1 MNTSTPSV
9 LDDALINHTAPPGS
23 MRYFSLL
30 YTPEERRD
38 SVLALYVIDMEIRES
53 AKSASHDVAHT
64 RLTWWRAETDR
75 LVNGNPQH
83 PATRLL
89 HERAS
94 GDLSVFSKLHEVLAA
109 ADMDLARMTFS
120 NQQELRAYCS
130 RSGGAIQ
137 ELVAAQLVAPGKLD
151 EATRAAA
158 NKLGVG
164 IRLAEIVR
172 ELRQDAYD
180 GNVYL
185 PLDLL
190 DQHGLKTDHLRARE
204 VDPKLKQALSSIR
217 TTAIAELELPARG
230 AQTEHLRPIYVL
242 AGLHR
247 KLLDHIAARN
257 YDVATERI
265 ELGPLQKPWTAWRA
279 ARQA

>member
-1 MNTSTPSV
+1 MSA
-9 LDDALINHTAPPGS
+9 LDNELINRAAPPGS

-30 YTPEERRD
+30 YSPEERRD
-38 SVLALYVIDMEIRES
+38 SVLALYVIDTEIRES

-94 GDLSVFSKLHEVLAA
+94 GDLSVFSKLHEVIAA
-109 ADMDLARMTFS
+109 ADMDLARMTFT
-120 NQQELRAYCS
+120 NEQELRAYCS
-130 RSGGAIQ
+130 RSAGAIQ
-137 ELVAAQLVAPGKLD
+137 ELVASQLAAPASLD
-151 EATRAAA
+151 EAARAAA
-158 NKLGVG
+158 NRLGVG
-164 IRLAEIVR
+164 IRLTEVVR
-172 ELRQDAYD
+172 DLRQDAYD

-190 DQHGLKTDHLRARE
+190 DKHELKHDHLRARE
-204 VDPKLKQALSSIR
+204 VDPKLKEALRIVRS
-217 TTAIAELELPARG
+217 TAISELELPPRG
-230 AQTEHLRPIYVL
+230 PQSEHLRPIYVL
-242 AGLHR
+242 AALHR
-247 KLLDHIAARN
+247 KLLDRIAARN

-265 ELGPLQKPWTAWRA
+265 ELGPLQKPFAAWRA
-279 ARQA
+279 ARKA

>member
-1 MNTSTPSV
+1 MSTLENELV
-9 LDDALINHTAPPGS
+9 NRTAPPGS

-30 YTPEERRD
+30 YSPEQRREV
-38 SVLALYVIDMEIRES
+38 VLALYVIETEIRES

-75 LVNGNPQH
+75 LINGNPQH
-83 PATRLL
+83 PATRVLFE
-89 HERAS
+89 HTS
-94 GDLSVFSKLHEVLAA
+94 GDRTVFNKLHEVLAA

-137 ELVAAQLVAPGKLD
+137 ELIASLLVGPGALD
-151 EATRAAA
+151 EPTRAAA

-164 IRLAEIVR
+164 IRMAEVVR
-172 ELRQDAYD
+172 DLRQDAYD

-190 DQHGLKTDHLRARE
+190 DKHDLKTEHLRARE
-204 VDPKLKQALSSIR
+204 VDPKLKDALRSLRESA
-217 TTAIAELELPARG
+217 TAELDLPPRG
-230 AQTEHLRPIYVL
+230 PQTQHLRPVYVL
-242 AGLHR
+242 AALHR

-257 YDVATERI
+257 YDVATQRI

-279 ARQA
+279 ARKA

>member
-1 MNTSTPSV
+1 MSNI
-9 LDDALINHTAPPGS
+9 DDGLINRAAPPGS

-30 YTPEERRD
+30 YSPEERRE
-38 SVLALYVIDMEIRES
+38 SVLALHVIDTEIRES

-89 HERAS
+89 CERAS

-109 ADMDLARMTFS
+109 ADMDLARMTFA

-137 ELVAAQLVAPGKLD
+137 ELVASQLAAPGALD
-151 EATRAAA
+151 EAARTAA

-164 IRLAEIVR
+164 IRLTEILR
-172 ELRQDAYD
+172 DLRQDAYD

-190 DQHGLKTDHLRARE
+190 DEHELKNDHLRARE
-204 VDPKLKQALSSIR
+204 VDPKLKDALRSVRSAAVTELDLPPR
-217 TTAIAELELPARG
+217 GPQTA
-230 AQTEHLRPIYVL
+230 HLRPIYVL
-242 AGLHR
+242 AALHR
-247 KLLDHIAARN
+247 KLLDRIAARN

-265 ELGPLQKPWTAWRA
+265 DLGPVQKPWTAWRA
-279 ARQA
+279 ARKA

>member
-1 MNTSTPSV
+1 MTATSA
-9 LDDALINHTAPPGS
+9 LDDAQINRTAPPGS

-30 YTPEERRD
+30 YAPQERRE
-38 SVLALYVIDMEIRES
+38 SVLALYVIDAEIRES

-75 LVNGNPQH
+75 LVNGSPQH
-83 PATRLL
+83 PATRVLF
-89 HERAS
+89 ERSA
-94 GDLSVFSKLHEVLAA
+94 GDRSSFAKLHEMLAA
-109 ADMDLARMTFS
+109 ADMDLARMTFA

-130 RSGGAIQ
+130 RSSGAIH
-137 ELVAAQLVAPGKLD
+137 ELVAAQLAAPGTLD
-151 EATRAAA
+151 EATRVAA

-172 ELRQDAYD
+172 DLRQDAYD

-190 DQHGLKTDHLRARE
+190 EQHELNNDRLRARE
-204 VDPKLKQALSSIR
+204 VDPKLKEALR
-217 TTAIAELELPARG
+217 TIHSTALAELDLPPRS
-230 AQTEHLRPIYVL
+230 AQTEHLRPVYVL
-242 AGLHR
+242 AALHR
-247 KLLDHIAARN
+247 KLLDRIAARN

-265 ELGPLQKPWTAWRA
+265 DLGPLQKPWTAWRA
-279 ARQA
+279 ARKA

>member
-1 MNTSTPSV
+1 MST
-9 LDDALINHTAPPGS
+9 LDNELVNRTAPPGS
-23 MRYFSLL
+23 MRYFALL
-30 YTPEERRD
+30 YSPEASRE
-38 SVLALYVIDMEIRES
+38 VVQALYAIETEIRES

-75 LVNGNPQH
+75 LINANPQH
-83 PATRLL
+83 PATRVLL
-89 HERAS
+89 EHTS
-94 GDLSVFSKLHEVLAA
+94 GDRSVFNKLHEVLAA

-137 ELVAAQLVAPGKLD
+137 ELIATLLVAPAALD
-151 EATRAAA
+151 ETTRAAA

-164 IRLAEIVR
+164 IRMTEIIR
-172 ELRQDAYD
+172 DLRQDAYD

-190 DQHGLKTDHLRARE
+190 DQHELKTDHLRARE
-204 VDPKLKQALSSIR
+204 VDPKLKDALRSIR
-217 TTAIAELELPARG
+217 ERAIIELELPPRG
-230 AQTEHLRPIYVL
+230 AQSGHLRPVYVL

-257 YDVATERI
+257 YDVATQRI

-279 ARQA
+279 ARRA

>member
-1 MNTSTPSV
+1 MSAIDNELV
-9 LDDALINHTAPPGS
+9 NRTAPPGS

-30 YTPEERRD
+30 YSPEERREV
-38 SVLALYVIDMEIRES
+38 VLALYVIDAEIRES

-75 LVNGNPQH
+75 LINGNPQH

-94 GDLSVFSKLHEVLAA
+94 GDRAVFAKLHEMLAA
-109 ADMDLARMTFS
+109 ADMDLARMTFT

-137 ELVAAQLVAPGKLD
+137 ELIASQLVAPGALD
-151 EATRAAA
+151 EAVRAAA

-164 IRLAEIVR
+164 IRMTEVVR
-172 ELRQDAYD
+172 DLRQDAYD

-190 DQHGLKTDHLRARE
+190 DKHELKTEHLRARE
-204 VDPKLKQALSSIR
+204 VDSKLKDALR
-217 TTAIAELELPARG
+217 VVRETAIAELALPSRG
-230 AQTEHLRPIYVL
+230 SQTEHLRPVFVL
-242 AGLHR
+242 AALHR
-247 KLLDHIAARN
+247 KLLDRIAARN

-265 ELGPLQKPWTAWRA
+265 ELGPLQKPWTAWLA
-279 ARQA
+279 ARKA

>member
-1 MNTSTPSV
+1 MST
-9 LDDALINHTAPPGS
+9 LDNELVNRTAPPGS

-30 YTPEERRD
+30 YSPEDRREI
-38 SVLALYVIDMEIRES
+38 VQALYSIDMEIRES

-75 LVNGNPQH
+75 LLNANAQH
-83 PATRLL
+83 PATRVLL
-89 HERAS
+89 ERTS
-94 GDLSVFSKLHEVLAA
+94 GDRAVFNKLHEVLAA

-137 ELVAAQLVAPGKLD
+137 ELIASLLIGPENLD
-151 EATRAAA
+151 ETTRAAA

-164 IRLAEIVR
+164 IRMTEIVR
-172 ELRQDAYD
+172 DLRQDAYD

-190 DQHGLKTDHLRARE
+190 DKHALTTEHLRARE
-204 VDPKLKQALSSIR
+204 VDPKLKDALRSMRES
-217 TTAIAELELPARG
+217 AIVELDLPPRG
-230 AQTEHLRPIYVL
+230 PQTEHLRPVYVL
-242 AGLHR
+242 AALHR

-279 ARQA
+279 AHRA

>member
-1 MNTSTPSV
+1 MST
-9 LDDALINHTAPPGS
+9 LDNELVNRTAPPGS

-30 YTPEERRD
+30 YSPEERREI
-38 SVLALYVIDMEIRES
+38 VQALYAIDTEIRES

-75 LVNGNPQH
+75 LLNANPQH
-83 PATRLL
+83 PATRVLL
-89 HERAS
+89 ERTS
-94 GDLSVFSKLHEVLAA
+94 GDRTVFNKLHEVLAA

-137 ELVAAQLVAPGKLD
+137 ELIATLLIEPGALD
-151 EATRAAA
+151 ETTRAAA

-164 IRLAEIVR
+164 IRMTEIVR
-172 ELRQDAYD
+172 DLRQDAYD
-180 GNVYL
+180 GNIYL

-190 DQHGLKTDHLRARE
+190 DKHDLKTEHLRARE
-204 VDPKLKQALSSIR
+204 VDPKLKDALRSFRVS
-217 TTAIAELELPARG
+217 AIAELDLPPRG
-230 AQTEHLRPIYVL
+230 PQTAHLRSIYVL
-242 AGLHR
+242 AALHR
-247 KLLDHIAARN
+247 RLLDHIAARN
-257 YDVATERI
+257 YDVANQRI

-279 ARQA
+279 ARRA

>member
-1 MNTSTPSV
+1 MSSI
-9 LDDALINHTAPPGS
+9 DEGLINRTAPPGS

-30 YTPEERRD
+30 YSPEERRE
-38 SVLALYVIDMEIRES
+38 SVLALYVIDTEIRES

-75 LVNGNPQH
+75 LINGNPQH

-89 HERAS
+89 NERAA
-94 GDLSVFSKLHEVLAA
+94 GDRSIFSKLHEVLAA
-109 ADMDLARMTFS
+109 ADMDLARMTFT

-137 ELVAAQLVAPGKLD
+137 ELVASQLVAPGALD
-151 EATRAAA
+151 ETARAAA
-158 NKLGVG
+158 NRLGVG
-164 IRLAEIVR
+164 IRLTEIVR
-172 ELRQDAYD
+172 DLRQDAYD

-190 DQHGLKTDHLRARE
+190 DKHELKHDHLRARE
-204 VDPKLKQALSSIR
+204 VDPKLKAALSTVRS
-217 TTAIAELELPARG
+217 TATEELHLPPRSAH
-230 AQTEHLRPIYVL
+230 TEHLRPVYVL
-242 AGLHR
+242 AALHR

-279 ARQA
+279 ARKA

>member
-1 MNTSTPSV
+1 MS
-9 LDDALINHTAPPGS
+9 LLEEDLINRTAPPGS
-23 MRYFSLL
+23 LRYFSLL
-30 YTPEERRD
+30 YSPEERRE
-38 SVLALYVIDMEIRES
+38 SVLALYAIDTEIRES

-89 HERAS
+89 HERNS
-94 GDLSVFSKLHEVLAA
+94 GDRSVFSKLHEVLAA

-120 NQQELRAYCS
+120 SQQELRAYCS

-137 ELVAAQLVAPGKLD
+137 ELVASHLAAPNALD
-151 EATRAAA
+151 ESARAAA

-164 IRLAEIVR
+164 IRMAEIVR
-172 ELRQDAYD
+172 DLRQDAHD

-190 DQHGLKTDHLRARE
+190 DQHELKNDHLRARE
-204 VDPKLKQALSSIR
+204 VDPKLKDALRKVR
-217 TTAIAELELPARG
+217 TNAIAELELPARG
-230 AQTEHLRPIYVL
+230 PQTEHLRPIYVL
-242 AGLHR
+242 AALSR
-247 KLLDHIAARN
+247 KLLDRIAARN

-265 ELGPLQKPWTAWRA
+265 DLGPLQKPWTAWRA
-279 ARQA
+279 ARKA

>member
-1 MNTSTPSV
+1 MSSAI
-9 LDDALINHTAPPGS
+9 DDGLINRTAPPGS

-30 YTPEERRD
+30 YSPQERRE
-38 SVLALYVIDMEIRES
+38 SVLALYAIDTEIRES

-83 PATRLL
+83 PATRVLF
-89 HERAS
+89 ENS
-94 GDLSVFSKLHEVLAA
+94 PGDRSVFAKLHEVLAA
-109 ADMDLARMTFS
+109 ADMDLARMTFA
-120 NQQELRAYCS
+120 NHQELRAYCS

-137 ELVAAQLVAPGKLD
+137 ELVASQLAAPGVLD
-151 EATRAAA
+151 ETARAAA

-172 ELRQDAYD
+172 DLRQDAYD

-190 DQHGLKTDHLRARE
+190 DKHELKNDQLRARE
-204 VDPKLKQALSSIR
+204 VEPKLKEALRIIR
-217 TTAIAELELPARG
+217 NAAHAELDLPPRG
-230 AQTEHLRPIYVL
+230 SQTEHLRPIYVL
-242 AGLHR
+242 AALHR
-247 KLLDHIAARN
+247 KLLDRIAARN

-265 ELGPLQKPWTAWRA
+265 DLGPLQKPWTAWLA
-279 ARQA
+279 ARKA

>member
-1 MNTSTPSV
+1 MSE
-9 LDDALINHTAPPGS
+9 LDDSLVNRAAPPAS

-30 YTPEERRD
+30 YTPEERREA
-38 SVLALYVIDMEIRES
+38 VLALYVIETEIRDS

-89 HERAS
+89 CERGPA
-94 GDLSVFSKLHEVLAA
+94 DRAIFSKLHEVLAA
-109 ADMDLARMTFS
+109 ADMDLARMTFT
-120 NQQELRAYCS
+120 NQQEFRAYCS

-137 ELVAAQLVAPGKLD
+137 ELIAAQLAAPGTLD
-151 EATRAAA
+151 EAARAAA
-158 NKLGVG
+158 NRLGAG
-164 IRLAEIVR
+164 IRMAEIVR
-172 ELRQDAYD
+172 DLRQDAYD

-190 DQHGLKTDHLRARE
+190 DEHELTHEHLRARE
-204 VDPKLKQALSSIR
+204 VDPRLREVLR
-217 TTAIAELELPARG
+217 TVRDFAAAELDLPPRG
-230 AQTEHLRPIYVL
+230 PQTEHLRPVYVL
-242 AGLHR
+242 AALHR

-279 ARQA
+279 ARRA

>member
-1 MNTSTPSV
+1 
-9 LDDALINHTAPPGS
+9 

-30 YTPEERRD
+30 YAPAERRD
-38 SVLALYVIDMEIRES
+38 SVLALYVIDAEIRES

-83 PATRLL
+83 PATRVLF
-89 HERAS
+89 ERS
-94 GDLSVFSKLHEVLAA
+94 LGDRSVFAKLHEMLAA
-109 ADMDLARMTFS
+109 ADMDLARMTFA

-130 RSGGAIQ
+130 RSGGAIY
-137 ELVAAQLVAPGKLD
+137 ELVASQLAAPGALD

-164 IRLAEIVR
+164 IRLTEIVR
-172 ELRQDAYD
+172 DLRQDAYD

-190 DQHGLKTDHLRARE
+190 DRHELKNDHLRARE
-204 VDPKLKQALSSIR
+204 VDPKVKEALSSVR
-217 TTAIAELELPARG
+217 NAALSELDLPPRG
-230 AQTEHLRPIYVL
+230 PQTEHLRPIYVL
-242 AGLHR
+242 AALHR
-247 KLLDHIAARN
+247 KLLDRIAARN

-265 ELGPLQKPWTAWRA
+265 DLGPLQKPWTAWRA
-279 ARQA
+279 ARKA

>member
-1 MNTSTPSV
+1 MSSI
-9 LDDALINHTAPPGS
+9 DEGLINRAAPPGS

-30 YTPEERRD
+30 YSPEARRE
-38 SVLALYVIDMEIRES
+38 SVLALYAIDTEIRES

-75 LVNGNPQH
+75 LINGNPQH
-83 PATRLL
+83 PATRVL
-89 HERAS
+89 HERTG
-94 GDLSVFSKLHEVLAA
+94 GDRSIFNKLHEVLAA
-109 ADMDLARMTFS
+109 ADMDLARMTFG

-137 ELVAAQLVAPGKLD
+137 ELVASQLVASGTLD

-164 IRLAEIVR
+164 IRMTEVVR
-172 ELRQDAYD
+172 DLRQDAYD

-190 DQHGLKTDHLRARE
+190 DQHELKNDHLRARE
-204 VDPKLKQALSSIR
+204 VDPKLKDALR
-217 TTAIAELELPARG
+217 VVRNNAIAELDLPPRG
-230 AQTEHLRPIYVL
+230 PQTEHLRPVYVL
-242 AGLHR
+242 AALHR
-247 KLLDHIAARN
+247 KLLDRIAARN

-265 ELGPLQKPWTAWRA
+265 DLGPLQKPWTAWRA
-279 ARQA
+279 ARKA

>member
-1 MNTSTPSV
+1 MSSPLENELV
-9 LDDALINHTAPPGS
+9 NRTAPPGS

-30 YTPEERRD
+30 YSPEDQRE
-38 SVLALYVIDMEIRES
+38 SVLALYAIEAEIRES

-75 LVNGNPQH
+75 LINGNPQH
-83 PATRLL
+83 PATRIL
-89 HERAS
+89 HERAP
-94 GDLSVFSKLHEVLAA
+94 GDRSVFSKLHEVLAA
-109 ADMDLARMTFS
+109 ADMDLARMTFG
-120 NQQELRAYCS
+120 NHQELRAYCS

-137 ELVAAQLVAPGKLD
+137 ELVASQSIPPGALD
-151 EATRAAA
+151 ESARAAA

-164 IRLAEIVR
+164 IRMAEIVR
-172 ELRQDAYD
+172 DLRQDAYD

-190 DQHGLKTDHLRARE
+190 DKHGLKTEDLRAGE
-204 VDPKLKQALSSIR
+204 VGAKLKDALGSIR
-217 TTAIAELELPARG
+217 ESAIAELELPSRG
-230 AQTEHLRPIYVL
+230 PQTEHLRPIYVL
-242 AGLHR
+242 AALHR

-257 YDVATERI
+257 YDVATQRI

-279 ARQA
+279 ARRA

>member
-1 MNTSTPSV
+1 MSE
-9 LDDALINHTAPPGS
+9 LDDSLINRAAPPAS

-30 YTPEERRD
+30 YTPEERREA
-38 SVLALYVIDMEIRES
+38 VLALYVIETEIRDS

-89 HERAS
+89 CERAPADRS
-94 GDLSVFSKLHEVLAA
+94 IFSKLHEVLAA
-109 ADMDLARMTFS
+109 ADMDLARMTFT
-120 NQQELRAYCS
+120 NRQEFRAYCS

-137 ELVAAQLVAPGKLD
+137 ELIAAQLAAPGSLD
-151 EATRAAA
+151 EAARAAA
-158 NKLGVG
+158 NRLGAG
-164 IRLAEIVR
+164 IRMAEIVR
-172 ELRQDAYD
+172 DLRQDAYD

-185 PLDLL
+185 PLELL
-190 DQHGLKTDHLRARE
+190 DEHELTHEHLRAPE
-204 VDPKLKQALSSIR
+204 VDPRLREVLR
-217 TTAIAELELPARG
+217 TVRDIAAAELDLPPRSP
-230 AQTEHLRPIYVL
+230 QTEHLRPVYVL
-242 AGLHR
+242 AALHR
-247 KLLDHIAARN
+247 KLLDRIAARN

-279 ARQA
+279 ARRA

>member
-1 MNTSTPSV
+1 MSNI
-9 LDDALINHTAPPGS
+9 DDGLVNRTAPPGS

-30 YTPEERRD
+30 YAPEDRRD
-38 SVLALYVIDMEIRES
+38 AVLALYVIEAEIRES

-89 HERAS
+89 FDRALGHRS
-94 GDLSVFSKLHEVLAA
+94 AFSKLHEVLAA
-109 ADMDLARMTFS
+109 ADMDLARMTFA

-137 ELVAAQLVAPGKLD
+137 ELIASQLVAPGALD
-151 EATRAAA
+151 ETARAAA

-164 IRLAEIVR
+164 IRMTELLR
-172 ELRQDAYD
+172 DLRQDAYD

-190 DQHGLKTDHLRARE
+190 DKHELKTEQLRARE
-204 VDPKLKQALSSIR
+204 VDPRLKDALR
-217 TTAIAELELPARG
+217 TFRTAAAAELDLPARN
-230 AQTEHLRPIYVL
+230 AQTEHLRPIFVL
-242 AGLHR
+242 AALHR

-257 YDVATERI
+257 YDVATQRI

-279 ARQA
+279 ARKA

>member
-1 MNTSTPSV
+1 MSNIDNGLV
-9 LDDALINHTAPPGS
+9 NRAAPPGS

-30 YTPEERRD
+30 YAPEDRREA
-38 SVLALYVIDMEIRES
+38 VLALYVIESEIRES

-64 RLTWWRAETDR
+64 RLTWWRAETER

-89 HERAS
+89 FDRAL
-94 GDLSVFSKLHEVLAA
+94 GDRTVFSKLHEVLAA
-109 ADMDLARMTFS
+109 ADMDVARMTFT

-137 ELVAAQLVAPGKLD
+137 ELIASQLVAPGTLD
-151 EATRAAA
+151 ETARAAA
-158 NKLGVG
+158 HKLGVG
-164 IRLAEIVR
+164 IRLAELLR
-172 ELRQDAYD
+172 DLRQDAYD

-190 DQHGLKTDHLRARE
+190 DKHELKTEQLRARE
-204 VDPKLKQALSSIR
+204 VDSKLKDALR
-217 TTAIAELELPARG
+217 TFRAVAADELALPARG
-230 AQTEHLRPIYVL
+230 AQTEHLRPIFVL
-242 AGLHR
+242 AALHR
-247 KLLDHIAARN
+247 KLLDRIAARN
-257 YDVATERI
+257 YDVATQRI

-279 ARQA
+279 ARKA

>member
-1 MNTSTPSV
+1 MST
-9 LDDALINHTAPPGS
+9 LDNELINRTAPPGS

-30 YTPEERRD
+30 YSPEDRREI
-38 SVLALYVIDMEIRES
+38 VQALYAIDTEIRES
-53 AKSASHDVAHT
+53 AKSGSHDVAHT

-75 LVNGNPQH
+75 LINANPQH
-83 PATRLL
+83 PATRVLL
-89 HERAS
+89 ERTT
-94 GDLSVFSKLHEVLAA
+94 GDRAVFNKLHEVLAA

-137 ELVAAQLVAPGKLD
+137 ELIATLLVRPDALD
-151 EATRAAA
+151 ESTRAAA

-164 IRLAEIVR
+164 IRMTEIVR
-172 ELRQDAYD
+172 DLRQDAYD

-190 DQHGLKTDHLRARE
+190 DKHELKTDHLRARD
-204 VDPKLKQALSSIR
+204 VDPKLKDALRSIR
-217 TTAIAELELPARG
+217 ESAVAELELPPRSS
-230 AQTEHLRPIYVL
+230 QTAHLRPVYVL
-242 AGLHR
+242 AALHR

-257 YDVATERI
+257 YDVAPQRI

-279 ARQA
+279 ARRA

>member
-1 MNTSTPSV
+1 MSTF
-9 LDDALINHTAPPGS
+9 DDGQINRAAPPGS
-23 MRYFSLL
+23 LRYFSLL
-30 YTPEERRD
+30 YSPEASREA
-38 SVLALYVIDMEIRES
+38 VLALYVIETEIRES

-75 LVNGNPQH
+75 LINGNPQH

-89 HERAS
+89 FERSAS
-94 GDLSVFSKLHEVLAA
+94 DRSAFSKLHEVLAA
-109 ADMDLARMTFS
+109 ADMDLARMTFA

-137 ELVAAQLVAPGKLD
+137 ELIASQLVASGPQD
-151 EATRAAA
+151 EASRAAA
-158 NKLGVG
+158 NKLGAG
-164 IRLAEIVR
+164 IRMAEIVR
-172 ELRQDAYD
+172 DLRQDAYD

-190 DQHGLKTDHLRARE
+190 DLHDLKTEHLRARE
-204 VDPKLKQALSSIR
+204 VDPKLKQALSTVRSV
-217 TTAIAELELPARG
+217 ALAELELPAGNSRS
-230 AQTEHLRPIYVL
+230 EHLRPTFVL
-242 AGLHR
+242 AALHR
-247 KLLDHIAARN
+247 KLLDRIAARN

-265 ELGPLQKPWTAWRA
+265 DLGPLQKSWTAWRA

>member
-1 MNTSTPSV
+1 MSSGI
-9 LDDALINHTAPPGS
+9 DDALINRTAPPGS

-30 YTPEERRD
+30 YSPEERRE
-38 SVLALYVIDMEIRES
+38 SVLALYAIDTEIRES

-89 HERAS
+89 HERNS
-94 GDLSVFSKLHEVLAA
+94 GDRSVFSKLHEVLAA
-109 ADMDLARMTFS
+109 ADMDLSRMTFS

-137 ELVAAQLVAPGKLD
+137 ELVASQLVAPNALD
-151 EATRAAA
+151 ESTRAAA

-164 IRLAEIVR
+164 IRLSEIVR
-172 ELRQDAYD
+172 DLRQDAYD

-190 DQHGLKTDHLRARE
+190 DRHELKNEQLRARE
-204 VDPKLKQALSSIR
+204 VDPKVKDALRSLHI
-217 TTAIAELELPARG
+217 AALAELDLPPRG
-230 AQTEHLRPIYVL
+230 PQTEHLRPVYVL
-242 AGLHR
+242 AALHR
-247 KLLDHIAARN
+247 KLLDRIDARN

-279 ARQA
+279 ARKA